1 MKVHKLTICI
11 IDHDDVGEEEIRD
24 IIENTRYPN
33 HCISPDIKKFETR
46 DIGEW
51 DDDHPLNQ
59 RATCD
64 EFFADLFFKEPVN
77 DEDLQAKSRLR
88 PLQ

>member
-1 MKVHKLTICI
+1 MKVHKITISI
-11 IDHDDVGEEEIRD
+11 IDFDEVGEEDIRD

-51 DDDHPLNQ
+51 DDEHPLNQ
-59 RATCD
+59 TATCD
-64 EFFADLFFKEPVN
+64 KEFERLFVGE
-77 DEDLQAKSRLR
+77 
-88 PLQ
+88 